1 MELKKV
7 MVAVDGSEH
16 SMRAAEY
23 AADLARLGGA
33 HIILVYCRRRLSPIL
48 GEPYFQQALETLME
62 QSTRLM
68 EPFVKTLQ
76 EKGIPFT
83 DTVLE
88 GSPGSMIPEAARIE
102 GCDMI
107 VMGSRGLSNLEGL
120 FLGSVTHRV
129 LQSASCPVL
138 VVR

>member
-1 MELKKV
+1 MELKKL

-23 AADLARLGGA
+23 AADLATLGGA
-33 HIILVYCRRRLSPIL
+33 HVILVYCRRRLSPIL

-62 QSTRLM
+62 QSTQLM
-68 EPFVKTLQ
+68 EPFVKMLQ
-76 EKGIPFT
+76 KKGVSFT

-88 GSPGSMIPEAARIE
+88 GAPGSMIPEAARIE